1 MTGFWSTHN
10 VIAVDLDS
18 GCTGVHFLSIL
29 KQHAS
34 LYDNYIYIYKM
45 LHIFKLKHRKIS
57 PMHSWIIK
65 ISDFWLHWYISLKT

>member
-34 LYDNYIYIYKM
+34 LYDNYIYIY
-45 LHIFKLKHRKIS
+45 I
-57 PMHSWIIK
+57 
-65 ISDFWLHWYISLKT
+65 